1 MSRYHTTSPSGEQIF
16 KAAIVMESEAREA
29 LFLQLSRTA
38 LALQQRPELLARISS
53 YWEGKTDA
61 EAKETGETE
70 EELTRSF
77 FAFLSNGRE

>member
-1 MSRYHTTSPSGEQIF
+1 MPRYHTTSPSGEQIF
-16 KAAIVMESEAREA
+16 KAAIVMESDAREA

-38 LALQQRPELLARISS
+38 LALQQRPELLARISA
-53 YWEGKTDA
+53 YWEGKGNA
-61 EAKETGETE
+61 EAKEAGETG